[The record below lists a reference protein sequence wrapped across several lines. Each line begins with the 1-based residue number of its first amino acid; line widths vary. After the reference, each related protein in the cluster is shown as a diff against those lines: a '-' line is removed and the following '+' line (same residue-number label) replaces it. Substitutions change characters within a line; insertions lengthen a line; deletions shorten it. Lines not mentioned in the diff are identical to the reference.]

1 MVENTKSI
9 AKLEQEIANLKKQL
23 DRCREELSFAAT
35 NLKRYTVAV
44 EAANEGLWDWNLKT
58 GDVFFSP
65 RYYEMLGYNAGEFKP
80 SYESWRNLL
89 HPDDLD
95 STVANLNR
103 QLKVGS
109 EGFTL
114 EFRAKCKDGTYRWI
128 IGQGRVAEFDE
139 DGKPSRVAGIHVDI
153 TERKMVEQQLAD
165 SQSLLASVFNH
176 AKDWIFVKDEN
187 LRFKLVNPAMCESYG
202 MEPAEILGKT
212 EFELFGD
219 KINQDIRDIDA
230 EVFDGKQMEVEI
242 KRFLKGEW
250 RNFLC
255 LRSPIFSSEGNV
267 VGICGITRDMTSHQ
281 KMEQD
286 YQMLFKGMLDG
297 FALHEMIFVDDNP
310 VDYRFV
316 DVNPAFERITG
327 IRRTEVIGKTV
338 LELLPETEKYW
349 IERYGQVVQT
359 GIPDSFENY
368 SKALKK
374 HFVVSAYRYSKN
386 QFACIFHDI
395 TDRKSIAEENEK
407 MQSQLLQA
415 QKMESVGRLAGGV
428 AHDFNNLIGVI
439 MGCAEMAQLK
449 LKKGA
454 NIDSELDGIFKTAER
469 SADLT
474 RQLLAFAR
482 RQPISPSVINL
493 NEAVESM
500 HQMLKRLI
508 GEQIELTFTPE
519 KELWPIKFDPGQIQ
533 QVLTNLCVNARDA
546 VSGNGKIII
555 ATGNH
560 EFDELSCIDNIG
572 LRPGSYVSLSV
583 SDNGSGMDAETVKH
597 IFEPFYTTKEKGKGT
612 GLGLAT
618 VYGIINQND
627 GHIKVFS
634 RSGEGTSIKVFI
646 PKAQTVQNQKN
657 GIESVEKTVGGHET
671 IMIVEDDETILD
683 LTQRILQSFGYRV
696 FTASRPDTAI
706 SIAENCEEKIDLLIT
721 DVVMPEMNGNGLSA
735 KIRERFPELKVIFMS
750 GYTAEIILTHGVKHG
765 ANFLQKPFHMQEL
778 AQKVRQILN
787 N

>member
-1 MVENTKSI
+1 MAENTKSVSQ
-9 AKLEQEIANLKKQL
+9 LEQEIADLKKQL
-23 DRCREELSFAAT
+23 ARCREELGFVST

-44 EAANEGLWDWNLKT
+44 EAANEGLWDWNLIT

-65 RYYEMLGYNAGEFKP
+65 KYYEMLGYQPGEFKP
-80 SYESWRNLL
+80 SFESWRNLL
-89 HPDDLD
+89 HPEDLEP
-95 STVANLNR
+95 TVADLNR
-103 QLKVGS
+103 QLKVDS
-109 EGFTL
+109 DGFTL
-114 EFRAKCKDGTYRWI
+114 EFRARCKDGTYRWI

-153 TERKMVEQQLAD
+153 TDRKIVEQQLAD
-165 SQSLLASVFNH
+165 SQRLLASVFNH

-187 LRFKLVNPAMCESYG
+187 LKFKLVNPAMCESYG
-202 MEPAEILGKT
+202 MEPDEILGKT

-219 KINQDIRDIDA
+219 KIKEDIREIDA
-230 EVFDGKQMEVEI
+230 EVFDGRQVEVEL
-242 KRFLKGEW
+242 KRFIKGEW

-255 LRSPIFSSEGNV
+255 QRSPIFSSEGEV
-267 VGICGITRDMTSHQ
+267 IGICGIARDVTSHQ

-286 YQMLFKGMLDG
+286 YQMLFKSMLDG
-297 FALHEMIFVDDNP
+297 FALHEMIFVDDKP

-327 IRRTEVIGKTV
+327 LRRPEVIGKTV
-338 LELLPETEKYW
+338 MELMPDTEKFW
-349 IERYGQVVQT
+349 VERYGQVVQT
-359 GIPDSFENY
+359 GIPDSFENF
-368 SKALKK
+368 SQALKK
-374 HFVVSAYRYSKN
+374 HFVVTAFRYSKT
-386 QFACIFHDI
+386 QFACIFQDV

-407 MQSQLLQA
+407 MQNQLLQA

-454 NIDSELDGIFKTAER
+454 NIDAELDGIFKTAER

-508 GEQIELTFTPE
+508 GEQVELEFIPG
-519 KELWPIKFDPGQIQ
+519 KELWPIRFDPGQIQ
-533 QVLTNLCVNARDA
+533 QILTNLCVNARDA
-546 VSGNGKIII
+546 VSGSGKIII
-555 ATGNH
+555 STDNH

-572 LRPGSYVSLSV
+572 LKPGCYVSLSV

-618 VYGIINQND
+618 VYGIINQNE
-627 GHIKVFS
+627 GYVKVFS
-634 RSGEGTSIKVFI
+634 QPGEGTSIKVFI
-646 PKAQTVQNQKN
+646 PKTQNVQNQNKE
-657 GIESVEKTVGGHET
+657 IDSVEKPVGGHET

-696 FTASRPDTAI
+696 FTASRPGTAI
-706 SIAENCEEKIDLLIT
+706 SIAENCDEKIDLLIT
-721 DVVMPEMNGNGLSA
+721 DVVMPEMNGKDLSSR
-735 KIRERFPELKVIFMS
+735 IMERFPELKVIFMS
-750 GYTAEIILTHGVKHG
+750 GYTAEIISTHGVKHG
-765 ANFLQKPFHMQEL
+765 ANFMQKPFHMQEL

-787 N
+787 S